1 MCILLFYK
9 PVLACPLPAGPL
21 SIGSLRHPSVHIFFT
36 LGLKWTSMALVE
48 IQTTCLDGGCLSI
61 AGLRKLFMKQM
72 ERPLNTYRQESFFFF
87 FLKILFMLST
97 KGQKC
102 ALHECGS
109 SRGSFP
115 EPILAQLSRTLCKP
129 KSFYKA
135 SLRTFNC
142 CGWNY
147 KGLSECHVTWKLAL
161 LHNQLFV
168 LFIRFY
174 LKWTRTAHSNNSFQ
188 H

>member
-1 MCILLFYK
+1 MDINGSCRNSNHMLRWGLF
-9 PVLACPLPAGPL
+9 VHSRLAQAVYETDGASSKHLPAGE
-21 SIGSLRHPSVHIFFT
+21 FFF
-36 LGLKWTSMALVE
+36 L
-48 IQTTCLDGGCLSI
+48 
-61 AGLRKLFMKQM
+61 
-72 ERPLNTYRQESFFFF
+72 FF
-87 FLKILFMLST
+87 FLKIVFMLTT

-109 SRGSFP
+109 YRGSFP